1 MLGCWGRVG
10 VWGCR
15 CWGTGVSRCYWG
27 VVEVLGCCRDGVSGC
42 WGLRTLLG
50 CRGVVGGLRVL
61 LGCRGVVR
69 VLLGG
74 HCVGVCWA
82 VGVSGCGGIC
92 RGGVGVLGRG
102 AVVGHCGAVVGRCG
116 AAVGRCRPPPYQ
128 VQAGALQYVHQLL
141 EPRPR
146 REDEVVVHP
155 QDVFGAHLGDGQV
168 PPREPALCHGSAPQ
182 PGRTTRPRPIQPPPH
197 TAPAPHHSPRPIE
210 PPPHRAPAPYSPR
223 PTSQPPPHTAPA
235 P

>member
-10 VWGCR
+10 VWGCQ
-15 CWGTGVSRCYWG
+15 CWGIGVSRCCWG
-27 VVEVLGCCRDGVSGC
+27 VGVLGSQNV
-42 WGLRTLLG
+42 
-50 CRGVVGGLRVL
+50 
-61 LGCRGVVR
+61 
-69 VLLGG
+69 
-74 HCVGVCWA
+74 
-82 VGVSGCGGIC
+82 VGVSGCCWGSPGVVGVSGCCQGVVGGSLC
-92 RGGVGVLGRG
+92 WGVLGRGGVGVRWDLSGRCWGVGAWGRRG
-102 AVVGHCGAVVGRCG
+102 ALWGRRGALWG
-116 AAVGRCRPPPYQ
+116 AVGRCRPPPYQ

-146 REDEVVVHP
+146 REDDP